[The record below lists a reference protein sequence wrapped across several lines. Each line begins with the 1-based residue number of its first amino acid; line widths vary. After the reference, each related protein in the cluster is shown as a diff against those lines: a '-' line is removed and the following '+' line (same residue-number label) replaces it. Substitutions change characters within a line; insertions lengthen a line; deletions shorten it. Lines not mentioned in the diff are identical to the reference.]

1 MRDILLKAIEL
12 KTGGLALEDLLPLEP
27 TKKLLRDDS
36 ERLGSY
42 DALVTKPQ
50 GLWPEPQSMS
60 IVYGETQG
68 LIFDTQSG
76 TGQSAYVH
84 GFTRGV
90 AALATILNKQGLI
103 DLQTIVCGVVPPMA
117 IGDTTLP
124 DVAVWL
130 RKALLESAVNIAEK
144 TDTYNLRDVLAF
156 NYGLFWATA
165 AVVPPEP
172 KGRQKSALVWV
183 KNVAEYFGSLG
194 VFPNEPNCHRLR
206 ESERSLKW

>member
-1 MRDILLKAIEL
+1 MRDVLLQAIEI
-12 KTGGLALEDLLPLEP
+12 KTGGSGLADLLPLEP
-27 TKKLLRDDS
+27 SKKLLRADA
-36 ERLGSY
+36 ERLGGY

-60 IVYGETQG
+60 IIYGETQG

-76 TGQSAYVH
+76 MGQSAYVH

-90 AALATILNKQGLI
+90 AAIATILTKPSLM
-103 DLQTIVCGVVPPMA
+103 DLQTIVGDVVPPLA
-117 IGDTTLP
+117 IGDASLP
-124 DVAVWL
+124 EVAVWL
-130 RKALLESAVNIAEK
+130 RKLLLESAVNIVEK
-144 TDTYNLRDVLAF
+144 TDNYNLRDMLAF

-165 AVVPPEP
+165 AVVPPAP

-194 VFPNEPNCHRLR
+194 VIPE
-206 ESERSLKW
+206 

>member
-1 MRDILLKAIEL
+1 MRDVILKVIEI
-12 KTGGLALEDLLPLEP
+12 KTGGTGLEDLLPLEP
-27 TKKLLRDDS
+27 SKKLLQADS
-36 ERLGSY
+36 ERLGGY

-50 GLWPEPQSMS
+50 GLWPEPQGMS
-60 IVYGETQG
+60 IMYGETQG
-68 LIFDTQSG
+68 LIFDTETG
-76 TGQSAYVH
+76 MGQSAYVH

-103 DLQTIVCGVVPPMA
+103 DLQTIVGDVVPPLA
-117 IGDTTLP
+117 IGDATLP

-130 RKALLESAVNIAEK
+130 RKALLESAVNITEK

-172 KGRQKSALVWV
+172 KGRQRSALVWV

-194 VFPNEPNCHRLR
+194 VVPQ
-206 ESERSLKW
+206 

>member
-1 MRDILLKAIEL
+1 MRDIILKAIEI
-12 KTGGLALEDLLPLEP
+12 KTGGTGLEDLLPPEP
-27 TKKLLRDDS
+27 SKKLLKADS
-36 ERLGSY
+36 ERLGGY

-50 GLWPEPQSMS
+50 GLWPEPQGMS
-60 IVYGETQG
+60 IVYGETLG
-68 LIFDTQSG
+68 LVYNAE
-76 TGQSAYVH
+76 TGMGQAAYVS

-90 AALATILNKQGLI
+90 AALATSLTKPSLI
-103 DLQTIVCGVVPPMA
+103 DLQTILGDVVPPLA

-124 DVAVWL
+124 NVAVWL

-194 VFPNEPNCHRLR
+194 IVPQ
-206 ESERSLKW
+206 

>member
-1 MRDILLKAIEL
+1 MRDTLLRAIEV
-12 KTGGLALEDLLPLEP
+12 KTGGVGLGDLLPTEP
-27 TKKLLRDDS
+27 SKKLLRADA
-36 ERLGSY
+36 ERLGGY

-60 IVYGETQG
+60 IIYGETQG

-76 TGQSAYVH
+76 MGQSAYVH

-90 AALATILNKQGLI
+90 AALATILTKPSLM
-103 DLQTIVCGVVPPMA
+103 DLQTIVGDVVPPVA
-117 IGDTTLP
+117 IGDANLP
-124 DVAVWL
+124 EVAVWL

-144 TDTYNLRDVLAF
+144 TDNYNLRDVLAF

-165 AVVPPEP
+165 AVVPPNP

-194 VFPNEPNCHRLR
+194 VVPA
-206 ESERSLKW
+206 